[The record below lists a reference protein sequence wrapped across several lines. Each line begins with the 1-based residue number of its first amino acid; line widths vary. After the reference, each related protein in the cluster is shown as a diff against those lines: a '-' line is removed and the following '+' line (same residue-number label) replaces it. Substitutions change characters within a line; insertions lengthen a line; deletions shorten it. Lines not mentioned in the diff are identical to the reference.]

1 MSKIVIHSGQFVS
14 KNDVIYQVDIW
25 KLIADETGTPGV
37 TNIGGDSEEE
47 ETTPQELTFP
57 ADEPVVIEWEERSK
71 EEVICGSAATIR
83 IESMTDRAYIDL
95 YAEEPGTIGV
105 DIYKGVFSVG
115 HGSAVAAPTM
125 SLYWS
130 GTLDTEQYE
139 EPYERLQNYD
149 VTLTFTDFGIFER
162 LKFNLKGIQTLQ
174 AIISDTLTRS
184 QLSHLTLD
192 TSLISSYHP
201 VPSVAVSQQQS
212 PTPIKATPSTLAV
225 NSDNFYDEDGEPL
238 TLAEVIQGILQP
250 LAQRIIQRAG
260 TIYIYDLNA
269 IATIAMADIGQGTTP
284 HTTPVNWSADTQT
297 LAVDR
302 IYNSVR
308 ITFSPYTKPNLLTEE
323 QVQYTDPV
331 DETETNLTN
340 NHADNTGMWSF
351 YPDYNSEWGQYGSSD
366 RSGISFTIHKGHGT
380 GLQPAHDYDY
390 FRIVPQGDGS
400 DAKGIVWMFMT
411 GGHGSL
417 HTGTPKRVGY
427 VPQYTGVTILKTE
440 RVFLPPIHELED
452 TTPWAGQ
459 AGTSATRPY
468 ASRWMLRLKQ
478 EILADPRYNPFT
490 NKGANNEDGN
500 YDAIKD
506 YCNILY
512 QPANIRIYDSP
523 TGGNVT
529 HHYSNRTVAAKKTHT
544 TARIYLR
551 DTLGFWVDGDN
562 EHTVAKAGC
571 WLAWYNQDAD
581 NRNQDTGICGW
592 KANRHCIGADF
603 GHLAQELKTIDDGQY
618 IPYPPN
624 GGWLEIEL
632 LSGVASIDKESD
644 LAQNGGEY
652 YLERCNLDDFEHCL
666 DRLRWLLYKAP
677 ILDIVDNSYMHNIAQ
692 TDDIEFSAEINTL
705 AKENLDIETICGTIP
720 QDNTPYYNKP
730 SALGTLYIN
739 IPQVPYADPSVP
751 YVAVSQQQSSSQPSQ
766 SSSQSSPSTPAD
778 LGRSANPYI
787 RLSQLTRAAN
797 TDTPENL
804 LIATLFSQFAQRHT
818 VLSGEADIINTPL
831 LPLTEQNQTNK
842 FFIITADIQD
852 LIQDTS
858 DLTITELSPDT
869 FTPA

>member
-1 MSKIVIHSGQFVS
+1 MPKTVIHSGQFLS
-14 KNDVIYQVDIW
+14 KNDVIYQIDIW
-25 KLIADETGTPGV
+25 KLSTDETNTPGV

-71 EEVICGSAATIR
+71 EEVVCGSSATIR

-105 DIYKGVFSVG
+105 DIYTIAEFGDDSSK
-115 HGSAVAAPTM
+115 

-149 VTLTFTDFGIFER
+149 VSLTFTDFGIFER
-162 LKFNLKGIQTLQ
+162 LKYNLRGIQTFQ
-174 AIISDTLTRS
+174 AIIQDALTRA

-212 PTPIKATPSTLAV
+212 PTPIKAIPSTLAV

-238 TLAEVIQGILQP
+238 TLNEALQGILQP

-269 IATIAMADIGQGTTP
+269 MAELAMADLGQGEATTP
-284 HTTPVNWSADTQT
+284 SSSSVAGDDIATTPTSTPVNWSADTQT

-308 ITFSPYTKPNLLTEE
+308 ITFSPYTKPNILNDE
-323 QVQYTDPV
+323 QCEYTDPV
-331 DETETNLTN
+331 DETATNLN
-340 NHADNTGMWSF
+340 DKHSANTGKWSF
-351 YPDYNSEWGQYGSSD
+351 YPDYNSSWGQYGTSD
-366 RSGISFTIHKGHGT
+366 ASGISFTIHKGHGT
-380 GLQPAHDYDY
+380 GLHPAHDYDY

-400 DAKGIVWMFMT
+400 EAQGIAWMFMT

-417 HTGTPKRVGY
+417 RSGTPERVGY
-427 VPQYTGVTILKTE
+427 VPQYVGVTILKTD
-440 RVFLPPIHELED
+440 RIFLPPIHELED
-452 TTPWAGQ
+452 TTPWGGQ
-459 AGTSATRPY
+459 SGSGTTRPV
-468 ASRWMLRLKQ
+468 ANRWMLRLTQ

-490 NKGANNEDGN
+490 TKGANNEDGN

-529 HHYSNRTVAAKKTHT
+529 QHYSNRTVAAKKTHT

-551 DTLGFWVDGDN
+551 DTLGEWVNGDN
-562 EHTVAKAGC
+562 QHTVAKAGC

-592 KANRHCIGADF
+592 KGNRHCIGADF
-603 GHLAQELKTIDDGQY
+603 GHLAQELKTIEDGQY
-618 IPYPPN
+618 IPYPPD

-632 LSGVASIDKESD
+632 LSGIASIDKESD

-652 YLERCNLDDFEHCL
+652 YLERCNQDDFEHCL

-677 ILDIVDNSYMHNIAQ
+677 TLDIIDNSYLHNLAQ
-692 TDDIEFSAEINTL
+692 ADDIEYSAEINTL
-705 AKENLDIETICGTIP
+705 AKEELAIDTICGTIP
-720 QDNTPYYNKP
+720 NDNSPYYNKP
-730 SALGTLYIN
+730 SALGTIF
-739 IPQVPYADPSVP
+739 IPETAVP
-751 YVAVSQQQSSSQPSQ
+751 YVAVSQQQSSSQSSSQQ
-766 SSSQSSPSTPAD
+766 SSSQSSI
-778 LGRSANPYI
+778 NPYI
-787 RLSQLTRAAN
+787 RLAHLTRASN
-797 TDTPENL
+797 TDSPENL
-804 LIATLFSQFAQRHT
+804 LIATLFSQFATRHT

-831 LPLTEQNQTNK
+831 LPLTEQNQPGK
-842 FFIITADIQD
+842 LFIITADIQN
-852 LIQDTS
+852 LIEDTS
-858 DLTITELSPDT
+858 DLTITELSPDSY
-869 FTPA
+869 TPS